1 MITSKRH
8 VLDRDLNAAK
18 NILKEGLK
26 IYRQELA
33 ITRVERKSDFGNKS
47 TLYETRSHPI
57 AFGVVG
63 SSLLNEDAYLEN
75 NVNYQFITSEKYN
88 VLLSNRI
95 EKTLYFSDVMN

>member
-33 ITRVERKSDFGNKS
+33 ITRVERKSDFGNKAHS
-47 TLYETRSHPI
+47 MKPETHPI
-57 AFGVVG
+57 AFGVG
-63 SSLLNEDAYLEN
+63 E
-75 NVNYQFITSEKYN
+75 
-88 VLLSNRI
+88 
-95 EKTLYFSDVMN
+95 